1 MKKPE
6 KTKKTSKH
14 YSETR
19 VARSFSASW
28 RIRMTEAT
36 LFFTL
41 ILLLPTQLGRHF
53 FFPFS
58 YLAGV
63 RVDYL
68 SPTLYLIDIVI
79 FLLALFNIKA
89 VFKFFSEK
97 ISGFFFGL
105 LTLNIIFAQSWPL
118 ALYGSVRIIEFLII
132 IALGK
137 KMLSYLNEKLL
148 LIGFLSGAFIELMLS
163 ILQFVFKRSI
173 QGPFYF
179 IGERLFSLATP
190 GIAKTTFSGI
200 EFLRPYGSFS
210 HPNSMAGFY
219 LLVYFFVLT
228 RKSLDRYLWLK
239 YLLLLVSTCLIFISF
254 SKAAIL
260 TFLLLNVLYLFFSGR
275 KNFCRVC
282 VAARIVVMFFVA
294 SIFLLAQGDPL
305 TAPKRLELIGNAVE
319 IIKKYPLF
327 GVGLNNYLLE
337 QTSFA
342 SKFPLFFNQPVH
354 NIFLLL
360 VGEAGIVLTG
370 FILYF
375 FRKLFPSSIF
385 LLLAVVVTGLFDHY
399 WLTLVQNFLLMG
411 VVFSTALQDRDAPA
425 RSRR

>member
-1 MKKPE
+1 
-6 KTKKTSKH
+6 
-14 YSETR
+14 
-19 VARSFSASW
+19 
-28 RIRMTEAT
+28 
-36 LFFTL
+36 
-41 ILLLPTQLGRHF
+41 
-53 FFPFS
+53 
-58 YLAGV
+58 
-63 RVDYL
+63 
-68 SPTLYLIDIVI
+68 
-79 FLLALFNIKA
+79 
-89 VFKFFSEK
+89 
-97 ISGFFFGL
+97 
-105 LTLNIIFAQSWPL
+105 
-118 ALYGSVRIIEFLII
+118 
-132 IALGK
+132 
-137 KMLSYLNEKLL
+137 
-148 LIGFLSGAFIELMLS
+148 MLS

-228 RKSLDRYLWLK
+228 RKGFDRYLWLK

>member
-1 MKKPE
+1 
-6 KTKKTSKH
+6 
-14 YSETR
+14 
-19 VARSFSASW
+19 
-28 RIRMTEAT
+28 MTEAT

-375 FRKLFPSSIF
+375 FRKLLPSSIF